1 MTPTPTPPRRTS
13 RRTSRTSL
21 VALAAGLLGL
31 ALFLA
36 ARLGIGALPFDEHH
50 VLSQF
55 VGLGL
60 VFGALTQWR

>member
-1 MTPTPTPPRRTS
+1 MTPTPSRRTS
-13 RRTSRTSL
+13 RRSSRTSL
-21 VALAAGLLGL
+21 VALGVGLLGL

-36 ARLGIGALPFDEHH
+36 ARLGVGALPFDQHH

-55 VGLGL
+55 VGLAL